1 MTRHN
6 AAMTLEEFTRYVID
20 AQADLRT
27 QQAAVQ
33 EQYGLARYEKFSV
46 DYGAGTLSF
55 LSDEV
60 PEIVAQIV
68 PILSWNEK
76 AKTVVWAW
84 SSDQVPA
91 AAREAGAR
99 LKALADSTGL
109 ELFRRPHFTGSIDD
123 AWELIAVAFKQLGS
137 LSASRIPH
145 GPVDSFVLVTSIER
159 VAKANQASGTASR

>member
-1 MTRHN
+1 MTPEQLDRFVF
-6 AAMTLEEFTRYVID
+6 E
-20 AQADLRT
+20 AQDELRR

-33 EQYGLARYEKFSV
+33 EEYGLAAYEKFAV

-55 LSDEV
+55 LKDDV
-60 PEIVAQIV
+60 PEVVAQIV
-68 PILSWNEK
+68 PILSFIEQSK
-76 AKTVVWAW
+76 MLVWAW

-91 AAREAGAR
+91 AARATGAK

-109 ELFRRPHFTGSIDD
+109 ELFRKPNAPGTIEN
-123 AWELIAVAFKQLGS
+123 AWELIAIAFKQLEA

-159 VAKANQASGTASR
+159 VEPA